1 MAYKRPR
8 TFVLTSSRKHLG
20 KAVARGSRKKVAAE
34 CFTDPI
40 VKNYLVEKM
49 VRRELNAMCAESSNS
64 VLRSKNVSC
73 MKEFTWDK
81 LLDEM
86 KLHAPMLLS
95 IATLFRV

>member
-1 MAYKRPR
+1 
-8 TFVLTSSRKHLG
+8 
-20 KAVARGSRKKVAAE
+20 
-34 CFTDPI
+34 
-40 VKNYLVEKM
+40 
-49 VRRELNAMCAESSNS
+49 MCAESSNS

-95 IATLFRV
+95 IAIIIHYFVYNVYRNQPPAVRVTRGSGAWDRDRHNIGTRYAHAENRNGD